1 MMNLHKQGT
10 RPKQAKSNQMSR
22 NSNRSN
28 STLLHKTTLDNEVV
42 ASDIASIQTV
52 GSKIDHFFNLKN
64 K

>member
-1 MMNLHKQGT
+1 
-10 RPKQAKSNQMSR
+10 MSR

-52 GSKIDHFFNLKN
+52 GSKIDHFFNLKI